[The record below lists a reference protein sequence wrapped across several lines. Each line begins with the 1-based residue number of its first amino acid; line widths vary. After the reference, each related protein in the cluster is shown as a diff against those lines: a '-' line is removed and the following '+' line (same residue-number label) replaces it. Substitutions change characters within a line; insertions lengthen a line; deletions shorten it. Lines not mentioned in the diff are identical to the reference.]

1 MNNVRKL
8 LLILMGAL
16 AVQTGFA
23 QSLHIRSD
31 IGGFTTVM
39 DTTFMFDVEVRND
52 SNTAV
57 SGPLTFGYSID
68 DFNTAVT
75 YSGSDT
81 SSGISYPPTN
91 ITLNQ
96 GDKDT
101 ITLTTTVKLPKFKAG
116 PSVVVIWPI
125 VPGAAAL
132 DSVKFS
138 LLALE
143 PSGFNS
149 ITENRLKA
157 FILNNQLQ
165 ILATGDVAL
174 KRLYIYNVAGQQ
186 ILNQINPSNT
196 TQLPPM
202 RQGIYLAEIIYGNN
216 QRSIF
221 RFYY

>member
-16 AVQTGFA
+16 AMQTAFA

-52 SNTAV
+52 STISV

-68 DFNTAVT
+68 DFNTAIT
-75 YSGSDT
+75 YFGSDT
-81 SSGISYPPTN
+81 SSGISYTPTS

-96 GDKDT
+96 GNKDT

-125 VPGAAAL
+125 VPGASAV
-132 DSVKFS
+132 DSVKFTFTA
-138 LLALE
+138 LA
-143 PSGFNS
+143 PSGFNY
-149 ITENRLKA
+149 ITGNQLKA

-165 ILATGDVAL
+165 IQANGDVAL
-174 KRLYIYNVAGQQ
+174 KQLRIYNVAGQQ
-186 ILNQINPSNT
+186 ILNEISPANT
-196 TQLPPM
+196 TQLPAMPK
-202 RQGIYLAEIIYGNN
+202 GIYLAEISYGDN